1 MGNIF
6 HKRTRK
12 AMDSASVI
20 TEVEKME
27 HGEIAVNFRK
37 GDECLFFKNSAG
49 SLKKIMSDSFNR
61 DKFLSHDNPNF
72 KQFETKVEFQAAF
85 DAGEIVYPCVSYI
98 VDTNEYHY
106 MTPPMPET
114 KYHLRAEAD
123 YAAEDYEI
131 LTSIMGELPDFI
143 SLGYIPLYMGMPLF
157 TSFKVN
163 GEEMIDAMTSEYPGL
178 GDMGIPMIL
187 VPFEEG
193 AIWDIIMEVPEGGF
207 YISSDDPEMEYT
219 ISSFLRG
226 NCFAYAPYTEIFY
239 NDTMYKFFTSDEIA
253 TESVN
258 CMPFFF
264 GMYYGGLCI
273 KKITYT
279 GDFPYPISN
288 ATSDQD
294 LEALAQY
301 ALYATAG
308 NGVYSRLSFN
318 PTSSSPIEFCIP
330 AGNTTYGNPNDIAN
344 LNTGEGCSVYGVLNS
359 LIQSG
364 ELNFDII
371 ITEY

>member
-72 KQFETKVEFQAAF
+72 KQFETKAEFQAAF
-85 DAGEIVYPCVSYI
+85 DAGEITYPCVSYI

-106 MTPPMPET
+106 MPQSQGTF
-114 KYHLRAEAD
+114 HLSAEAD
-123 YAAEDYEI
+123 YAAEYYEM
-131 LTSIMGELPDFI
+131 LAPQFGLPDFI
-143 SLGYIPLYMGMPLF
+143 SLGYIPLYMGIPLF
-157 TSFKVN
+157 ASFKVN
-163 GEEMIDAMTSEYPGL
+163 GEEMIDQMTSEYPGL
-178 GDMGIPMIL
+178 GDLEKPMIL

-193 AIWDIIMEVPEGGF
+193 AIWDVIMEVPEGGF
-207 YISSDDPEMEYT
+207 YIPSDDSEME
-219 ISSFLRG
+219 IALNNFIMG
-226 NCFAYAPYTEIFY
+226 ANFVYAPYTEIFY
-239 NDTMYKFFTSDEIA
+239 DDTMYNFLTSNDIA
-253 TESVN
+253 TENVSSI
-258 CMPFFF
+258 PFFL
-264 GMYYGGLCI
+264 GQYYGGPGI

-279 GDFPYPISN
+279 GDFPYTISN

-294 LEALAQY
+294 LELFYQY
-301 ALYATAG
+301 TLFVTTA
-308 NGVYSRLSFN
+308 NGILSRMNLN
-318 PTSSSPIEFCIP
+318 LTNSSPIEFCIP
-330 AGNTTYGNPNDIAN
+330 AGNTTYGNPNDIGN
-344 LNTGEGCSVYGVLNS
+344 PNTGDNCTVYGMLNYVRQ
-359 LIQSG
+359 LD